1 MGNYSEKNYNC
12 RIKIR
17 GHLSKSFGLL
27 PVLLNSV
34 LKRSLMLTVAN
45 VDIKPSKLPSV
56 IIFLIN
62 LATSCTSG
70 VSDGFK
76 YSNRAVPL
84 SVLNSLNCRRLAY
97 ARHLDIK

>member
-34 LKRSLMLTVAN
+34 LKRSLILTVVN
-45 VDIKPSKLPSV
+45 LDIKQSKLLSV

-62 LATSCTSG
+62 LKTSYTSG

-76 YSNRAVPL
+76 YSNCVIPL
-84 SVLNSLNCRRLAY
+84 SVLSSLNSMQLTY
-97 ARHLDIK
+97 ARLLDIK